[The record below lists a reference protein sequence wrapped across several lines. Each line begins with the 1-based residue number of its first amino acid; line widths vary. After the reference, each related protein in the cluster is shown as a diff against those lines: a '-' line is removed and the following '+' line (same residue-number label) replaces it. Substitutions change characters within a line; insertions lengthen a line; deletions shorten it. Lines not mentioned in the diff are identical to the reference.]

1 MDNIEI
7 PKHEKIFNEICTK
20 LNELSQSEETK
31 TSKDRVAQ
39 LEKMQNQLKN
49 FQYDLLAT
57 HENMQLKIQT
67 LEKMTTSNSDLTN
80 RVQELTDLLNQ
91 ERNHNSKLSTDLAK
105 SLDLSL
111 KLQLEVQDIKA
122 RALQGQIEERKQFQ
136 TSFDN
141 MQMKMNREKSDVL
154 HANEELIE
162 EIKTKNE
169 QIEELNL
176 KINDLEKAVSE
187 LETTSA
193 EQSETIDHLMSVAE
207 NKIVELKLSC
217 DRKSTDYENVVGELN
232 QVKTQIELLK
242 NENYA
247 LKDYINKMTQYQN
260 QLQAQHA
267 QQIQQVQHM
276 QKSQQQAFSGL
287 QQPGARPS

>member
-20 LNELSQSEETK
+20 INELSQSEETK

-39 LEKMQNQLKN
+39 LEKMQNQIKT

-67 LEKMTTSNSDLTN
+67 LEKMTTSNSDLTI

-111 KLQLEVQDIKA
+111 KLQLEVQEIKA
-122 RALQGQIEERKQFQ
+122 RALQAQIEERKQFQ
-136 TSFDN
+136 NTFDN
-141 MQMKMNREKSDVL
+141 MQMRLNREKSDVIY
-154 HANEELIE
+154 ANEELIK
-162 EIKTKNE
+162 EIQVKDG
-169 QIEELNL
+169 QIDELNQ
-176 KINDLEKAVSE
+176 KINDLEKGMSE
-187 LETTSA
+187 LESTSL
-193 EQSETIDHLMSVAE
+193 EQGETIDHLMNVAE

-217 DRKSTDYENVVGELN
+217 DRKSTDLENALGELN
-232 QVKTQIELLK
+232 QVKTQIELFK

-247 LKDYINKMTQYQN
+247 LKDYINKMTEYQK
-260 QLQAQHA
+260 QVQVQHA
-267 QQIQQVQHM
+267 QQLQQAQQMH
-276 QKSQQQAFSGL
+276 QTQQQSFSNF
-287 QQPGARPS
+287 QPGARPS

>member
-1 MDNIEI
+1 MENIEI

-67 LEKMTTSNSDLTN
+67 LEAMTTSNSDLTN

-111 KLQLEVQDIKA
+111 KLQLEVQEIKA
-122 RALQGQIEERKQFQ
+122 RALQVQIEERKQFQ
-136 TSFDN
+136 GTFDN
-141 MQMKMNREKSDVL
+141 MQMKLNREKNDVL
-154 HANEELIE
+154 HANEELIK
-162 EIKTKNE
+162 EIQSKDA
-169 QIEELNL
+169 QIEELNH
-176 KINDLEKAVSE
+176 KINDLEKGVSE
-187 LETTSA
+187 LETTSN
-193 EQSETIDHLMSVAE
+193 EQGETIEHLMNVAE

-217 DRKSTDYENVVGELN
+217 DRKSTDLENALGELN
-232 QVKTQIELLK
+232 QVKTQIELYK

-247 LKDYINKMTQYQN
+247 LKDYINKMTQYQK
-260 QLQAQHA
+260 QLQEQHALQIQQAQHM
-267 QQIQQVQHM
+267 QHM
-276 QKSQQQAFSGL
+276 QQGSQGHRVF
-287 QQPGARPS
+287 

>member
-39 LEKMQNQLKN
+39 LEKMQNQIKT

-67 LEKMTTSNSDLTN
+67 LEKMTTSNSDLTI

-111 KLQLEVQDIKA
+111 KLQLEVQEIKA
-122 RALQGQIEERKQFQ
+122 RALQAQIEERKQFQ
-136 TSFDN
+136 NTFDN
-141 MQMKMNREKSDVL
+141 MQMRLNREKSDVIY
-154 HANEELIE
+154 ANEELIK
-162 EIKTKNE
+162 EIQVKDG
-169 QIEELNL
+169 QIDELNQ
-176 KINDLEKAVSE
+176 KINDLEKGMSE
-187 LETTSA
+187 LESTSL
-193 EQSETIDHLMSVAE
+193 EQGETIDHLMNVAE

-217 DRKSTDYENVVGELN
+217 DRKSTDLENALGELN
-232 QVKTQIELLK
+232 QVKTQIELFK

-247 LKDYINKMTQYQN
+247 LKDYINKMTEYQK
-260 QLQAQHA
+260 QVQVQHA
-267 QQIQQVQHM
+267 QQLQQAQQMH
-276 QKSQQQAFSGL
+276 QTQQQSFSNF
-287 QQPGARPS
+287 QPGARPS